1 MIFLKLIR
9 KFFLKLKQIVR
20 NLIIKIVAIEISEEK
35 TKMNENLFE
44 LFISK

>member
-9 KFFLKLKQIVR
+9 KFFLKLEQIVR